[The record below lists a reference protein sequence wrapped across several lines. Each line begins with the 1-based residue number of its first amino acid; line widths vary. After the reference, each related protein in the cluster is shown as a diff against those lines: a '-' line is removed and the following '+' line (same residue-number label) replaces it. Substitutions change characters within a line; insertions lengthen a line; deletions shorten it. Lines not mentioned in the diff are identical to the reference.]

1 MYVAVAAATALA
13 LAYGMTWFR
22 PSVKL
27 LGKHVIIT
35 GGSEGLGYSMAREF
49 CTKGCR
55 VTIIA
60 RTQSKLDQALENLKQ
75 LDLPAQ
81 VQVQALPADVTQF
94 EQVNH

>member
-1 MYVAVAAATALA
+1 MYVAAAAVTALT

-22 PSVKL
+22 PGVKL

-35 GGSEGLGYSMAREF
+35 GGSEGLGYSLAREF
-49 CTKGCR
+49 CMKGCR

-60 RTQSKLDQALENLKQ
+60 RTQSKLDQALKKLQQ

-81 VQVQALPADVTQF
+81 VQVQALPADVTQS